1 MAKKPVK
8 ITEVVLRDAHQSL
21 LATRM
26 TMDEMRPILPEMDK
40 IPYFSVE
47 CWGGATFDSCIR
59 FLDEDPWERLR
70 ILRKELPHQK
80 LQMLFRG
87 QNMLGYRPYAD
98 DAVQY
103 FVQKSVANG
112 IDVIRIFDALNDPRN
127 LKTAIEA
134 ANKEKAHVQACISY
148 TLSPVH
154 NNEYFAKY
162 AKTLEEMGA
171 DSICIKDMA
180 GLLKPYTCAELVS
193 ELKKTVSIPVDIHS
207 HYTAGLASMSILKG
221 IEAGADIV
229 DTAMS
234 PLALGT
240 SHMPT
245 ESLVAALQGT
255 DYDTGLDLNQ
265 LNVVRAYFAK
275 LREKYIANGQI
286 NPKSLGVDANTL
298 LYQVP
303 GGMFSNMLKQL
314 KDAGREDKLDEV
326 LAEIPR
332 VREDAGYPPLVT
344 PTSQIV
350 GTQAVFNVI
359 LGERYKMVTK
369 EFKGLVHGDYGKT
382 PAPISPEFTKQILGD
397 EQPIT
402 CRPADLLEP
411 EIEKLKAEA
420 SKYVMQEEDVLTY
433 AMFPQVAP
441 KFFEKRN
448 NKLAGVDGDH
458 VDFEGKSHPV

>member
-1 MAKKPVK
+1 MAKKPIKV
-8 ITEVVLRDAHQSL
+8 TEVVLRDAHQSL

-40 IPYFSVE
+40 INYFSVE

-98 DAVQY
+98 DAVEY

-127 LKTAIEA
+127 LQTAIKA
-134 ANKEKAHVQACISY
+134 ANKEGAHVQGCISY

-154 NNEYFAKY
+154 TNEAFAAY

-180 GLLKPYTCAELVS
+180 GLLTPYTCYELVK
-193 ELKKTVSIPVDIHS
+193 ELKAAVKIPVDIHS

-245 ESLVAALQGT
+245 ESLVAALRGT

-275 LREKYIANGQI
+275 LREKYIASGQI
-286 NPKSLGVDANTL
+286 SPKSLGVDANTL
-298 LYQVP
+298 IYQVP

-314 KDAGREDKLDEV
+314 KDAGKEDKLDDQRHPGRAV
-326 LAEIPR
+326 QDGHQGVQGPDPRRLRQDPRPHQARVQQADPGRRAAHHLPLCRHPGAGDGQAEGR
-332 VREDAGYPPLVT
+332 GRQVVRPGGGCPDLRHVPPGG
-344 PTSQIV
+344 P
-350 GTQAVFNVI
+350 
-359 LGERYKMVTK
+359 
-369 EFKGLVHGDYGKT
+369 
-382 PAPISPEFTKQILGD
+382 QIL
-397 EQPIT
+397 
-402 CRPADLLEP
+402 
-411 EIEKLKAEA
+411 
-420 SKYVMQEEDVLTY
+420 
-433 AMFPQVAP
+433 
-441 KFFEKRN
+441 
-448 NKLAGVDGDH
+448 
-458 VDFEGKSHPV
+458 

>member
-112 IDVIRIFDALNDPRN
+112 IDVIRIFDALNDPSQPEDRHRGSQQG
-127 LKTAIEA
+127 KR
-134 ANKEKAHVQACISY
+134 HMFRPCISY

-180 GLLKPYTCAELVS
+180 GLL
-193 ELKKTVSIPVDIHS
+193 
-207 HYTAGLASMSILKG
+207 
-221 IEAGADIV
+221 
-229 DTAMS
+229 
-234 PLALGT
+234 
-240 SHMPT
+240 
-245 ESLVAALQGT
+245 
-255 DYDTGLDLNQ
+255 
-265 LNVVRAYFAK
+265 
-275 LREKYIANGQI
+275 
-286 NPKSLGVDANTL
+286 
-298 LYQVP
+298 
-303 GGMFSNMLKQL
+303 
-314 KDAGREDKLDEV
+314 
-326 LAEIPR
+326 
-332 VREDAGYPPLVT
+332 
-344 PTSQIV
+344 
-350 GTQAVFNVI
+350 QAP
-359 LGERYKMVTK
+359 
-369 EFKGLVHGDYGKT
+369 T
-382 PAPISPEFTKQILGD
+382 PAPSW
-397 EQPIT
+397 
-402 CRPADLLEP
+402 
-411 EIEKLKAEA
+411 
-420 SKYVMQEEDVLTY
+420 
-433 AMFPQVAP
+433 
-441 KFFEKRN
+441 
-448 NKLAGVDGDH
+448 
-458 VDFEGKSHPV
+458 

>member
-1 MAKKPVK
+1 M
-8 ITEVVLRDAHQSL
+8 Q
-21 LATRM
+21 
-26 TMDEMRPILPEMDK
+26 
-40 IPYFSVE
+40 
-47 CWGGATFDSCIR
+47 G
-59 FLDEDPWERLR
+59 
-70 ILRKELPHQK
+70 
-80 LQMLFRG
+80 
-87 QNMLGYRPYAD
+87 
-98 DAVQY
+98 
-103 FVQKSVANG
+103 
-112 IDVIRIFDALNDPRN
+112 
-127 LKTAIEA
+127 
-134 ANKEKAHVQACISY
+134 CISY

-171 DSICIKDMA
+171 HSICIEDMA
-180 GLLKPYTCAELVS
+180 GLLTPYSTYELVKS
-193 ELKKTVSIPVDIHS
+193 LKETVSIPVDIHS
-207 HYTAGLASMSILKG
+207 HYTSGLASMSILKG
-221 IEAGADIV
+221 IEAGADNDVAAI
-229 DTAMS
+229 S
-234 PLALGT
+234 PLSLGT

-255 DYDTGLDLNQ
+255 DYDTGLDPKK
-265 LNVVRAYFAK
+265 LNVVRAAL
-275 LREKYIANGQI
+275 LREKYLASGQLS
-286 NPKSLGVDANTL
+286 PKMLGVDANTL

-303 GGMFSNMLKQL
+303 GGMLSNLLKQL
-314 KDAGREDKLDEV
+314 KDAGKEDQLDAV
-326 LAEIPR
+326 LQEIPR
-332 VREDAGYPPLVT
+332 VRKDSGYPPLVT